1 MESATSQQLLM
12 KKLKKIWHQLCF
24 VTAVIIAILA
34 RTYWASAL
42 VFAVGI
48 FIVAPVE
55 LKRMQKTKSQNF
67 IKQKNIRYE
76 KISRPIAHYQ
86 LPTEHPLSIC
96 AKN

>member
-1 MESATSQQLLM
+1 MR
-12 KKLKKIWHQLCF
+12 KLKKIWHQLCF
-24 VTAVIIAILA
+24 VGAVIIAIIA
-34 RTYWASAL
+34 RNYWASAL

-48 FIVAPVE
+48 FIIAPVE
-55 LKRMQKTKSQNF
+55 IRRLQKSKSQNF

-96 AKN
+96 TKNTA